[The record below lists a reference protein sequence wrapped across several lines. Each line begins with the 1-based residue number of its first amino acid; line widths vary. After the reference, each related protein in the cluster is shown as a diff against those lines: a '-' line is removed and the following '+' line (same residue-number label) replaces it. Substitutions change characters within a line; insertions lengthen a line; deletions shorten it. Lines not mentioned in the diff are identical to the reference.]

1 MFKLVSLFILNFGE
15 DSLVLAWLQISGI
28 VCDNENSE
36 GREDYS
42 DWHQLLGRKHLHQL
56 MISPYSSGNE
66 VNVLEEELGLG
77 EVDRF
82 LGLEVVVEV
91 NWMVWKLKFSDLV
104 LQ

>member
-1 MFKLVSLFILNFGE
+1 
-15 DSLVLAWLQISGI
+15 
-28 VCDNENSE
+28 
-36 GREDYS
+36 
-42 DWHQLLGRKHLHQL
+42 

-77 EVDRF
+77 EVDGF